1 MYEKIENTAGNFCQK
16 LVPKM
21 VKTVMLGLLIRNS
34 ATMHMTKMSNILQE
48 MFKSG
53 MNKTNQTSKNI
64 VLQLQ
69 MIFKKGFETI
79 SQVEIT
85 FRSKLFLSS
94 YIPF

>member
-1 MYEKIENTAGNFCQK
+1 
-16 LVPKM
+16 
-21 VKTVMLGLLIRNS
+21 
-34 ATMHMTKMSNILQE
+34 

-53 MNKTNQTSKNI
+53 MNKTNQTSENT

-69 MIFKKGFETI
+69 MIFKKGFATI